1 MTRQDLALAGFVAA
15 GGALGSVARF
25 VLGTLVQQRAGAGF
39 PVGTLL
45 VNVTGSLLIGAIMRW
60 ATAGS
65 AVSPEARL
73 FLVTGICGGYTTFS
87 TFSYETARLLEDG
100 DQSRALLYV
109 VLSVALS
116 LAATFAGFAI
126 ARVAFG
132 ARGA

>member
-126 ARVAFG
+126 ARAAFG
-132 ARGA
+132 VRGG